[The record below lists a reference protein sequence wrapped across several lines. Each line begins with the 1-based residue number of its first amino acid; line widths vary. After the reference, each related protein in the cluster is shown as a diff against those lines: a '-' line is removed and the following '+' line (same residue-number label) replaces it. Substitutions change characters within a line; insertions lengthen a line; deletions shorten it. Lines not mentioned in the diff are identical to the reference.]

1 MVASTPIVQQN
12 KLSMI
17 STALVLCGE
26 KPLQSINDT
35 RYGASVGASIF
46 DMVYENELTSNPW
59 RITCTK
65 GQISQINAAPAN
77 EWQYVFQ
84 MPTDALAVIGFYGI
98 GPDRSFDIYGGKL
111 YTNMNSGPGPVGGS
125 GRVLILEYQFKPD
138 PSYLPSYLSLLVTL
152 ALAKRM
158 IKPITESDSAQTKME
173 QAYNQQRNI
182 AMATD
187 AKQRPNR
194 PLQSMPFVSVR

>member
-1 MVASTPIVQQN
+1 MVTSTPIVQQN

-26 KPLQSINDT
+26 KPMVSTSDP
-35 RYGASVGASIF
+35 RYGASVGAALF

-65 GQISQINAAPAN
+65 GQIAQVNTKPAN

-84 MPTDALAVIGFYGI
+84 IPTDCLAVLGFYGI
-98 GPDRSFDIYGGKL
+98 GPDRSYDIYGGKL
-111 YTNMNSGPGPVGGS
+111 YTNMNSGPGPTGS
-125 GRVLILEYQFKPD
+125 SSRVLILEYQFKPD
-138 PSYLPSYLSLLVTL
+138 PSYLPSYLSLLITL
-152 ALAKRM
+152 AMAKRM
-158 IKPITESDSAQTKME
+158 VKPVSDSDSAQTKME
-173 QAYNQQRNI
+173 QAYNQQRNV

-194 PLQSMPFVSVR
+194 PLQSMPFVQVR

>member
-1 MVASTPIVQQN
+1 MVMSVPIVQQN
-12 KLSMI
+12 KLSML

-26 KPLQSINDT
+26 KPMTSTIDP
-35 RYGASVGASIF
+35 RYGSAVGAALF

-65 GQISQINAAPAN
+65 GQLAQVNATPAN

-84 MPTDALAVIGFYGI
+84 IPTDCLAVLGFYGI
-98 GPDRSFDIYGGKL
+98 GPDRSYDIYGGKL
-111 YTNMNSGPGPVGGS
+111 YTNMNSGPGPVGGG

-138 PSYLPSYLSLLVTL
+138 PSYLPSYLSLLITL

-158 IKPITESDSAQTKME
+158 IKPVTESDSAQTKME
-173 QAYNQQRNI
+173 QAYNQQRNV

-187 AKQRPNR
+187 AK
-194 PLQSMPFVSVR
+194 